1 MKRSSGTKW
10 SNLKVGALLMVAAA
24 LMFWASFTGS
34 GTSIFEPKKSFTC
47 YFKNINGLLRGSPVW
62 MSGVEVGNVRS
73 VSFVNLDSLRQ
84 VEVGCRVKASVWHMM
99 TEGTEVTLGTIG
111 FLGDKF
117 VEVFPGPNN
126 NVEIAEGVV
135 VPTRIVADAS
145 AVFDAGE
152 DAFRQME
159 SLVGNLDTVMARMRK
174 GEGTLGQL
182 SSNDQLYIELT
193 ALLANLTN
201 LSGDLQTNQER
212 ITNSI
217 EKTANSVE
225 DLSQQVSNNTGTLGK
240 LMNDPAL
247 YDNLATTSA
256 RLDTVMTRISNAEGS
271 MGLLVSDTALYV
283 EVVDLLARVNNL
295 VANIEKNPRKYFKFS
310 VF

>member
-1 MKRSSGTKW
+1 MKQSSGSKW

-34 GTSIFEPKKSFTC
+34 GTSIFEPKKSFNC
-47 YFKNINGLLRGSPVW
+47 YFKNINGLLSGSPVW

-73 VSFVNLDSLRQ
+73 VTFVNLDSLRQ
-84 VEVGCRVKASVWHMM
+84 VKVACRIKASVWHMM

-117 VEVFPGPNN
+117 VEIFPGPNN
-126 NVEIAEGVV
+126 NVEILEGVV

-145 AVFDAGE
+145 AVFNAGE

-159 SLVGNLDTVMARMRK
+159 SLVGNFDTVMARMRN
-174 GEGTLGQL
+174 GDGTLGQL
-182 SSNDQLYIELT
+182 STNDQLYIELT
-193 ALLANLTN
+193 ALLASLTK

-212 ITNSI
+212 LTSSI

-225 DLSQQVSNNTGTLGK
+225 NLSQQVSNNTGTLGK

-247 YDNLATTSA
+247 YDNLATSSA

-295 VANIEKNPRKYFKFS
+295 VADIEKNPRKYFKFS